1 MSTINE
7 LSVKSTVSDL
17 PGCKHEINKKYNDS
31 ECKIILNKKIKMRC
45 EELNTEKPSLKVLL
59 GNNEYEN

>member
-17 PGCKHEINKKYNDS
+17 PGCKHEINKNYNDS
-31 ECKIILNKKIKMRC
+31 ECKIILKIKIICM
-45 EELNTEKPSLKVLL
+45 ELNTVKPSLKAPL

>member
-17 PGCKHEINKKYNDS
+17 PGYKHEINKNYNNNK
-31 ECKIILNKKIKMRC
+31 CKIILNKKYNGA
-45 EELNTEKPSLKVLL
+45 ELNTVKLS
-59 GNNEYEN
+59 NNEYEK

>member
-17 PGCKHEINKKYNDS
+17 PGYKYEIHKNYNDS
-31 ECKIILNKKIKMRC
+31 DCKTNLNKKKINGV
-45 EELNTEKPSLKVLL
+45 EFNIVKPSLQVCL
-59 GNNEYEN
+59 GNSEYKI